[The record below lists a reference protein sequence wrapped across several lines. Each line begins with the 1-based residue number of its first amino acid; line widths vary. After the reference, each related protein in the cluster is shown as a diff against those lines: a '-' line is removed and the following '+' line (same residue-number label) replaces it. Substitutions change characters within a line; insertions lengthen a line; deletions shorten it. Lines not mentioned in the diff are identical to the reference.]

1 MRALD
6 ANVNN
11 PGVLARFLR
20 RMGQPL
26 YLAIP
31 PTGYSDEAADWMSS
45 GTLML
50 RLNFVTQVAAGR
62 MRGIQVADL
71 EPEQIVRTL
80 GTPEFQRR

>member
-1 MRALD
+1 MS
-6 ANVNN
+6 N
-11 PGVLARFLR
+11 PGILARFLQ

-26 YLAIP
+26 YMAIP

-50 RLNFVTQVAAGR
+50 RLNFVAQIAAGR
-62 MRGIQVADL
+62 SRGIQLDGR
-71 EPEQIVRTL
+71 EPEQIVRNL